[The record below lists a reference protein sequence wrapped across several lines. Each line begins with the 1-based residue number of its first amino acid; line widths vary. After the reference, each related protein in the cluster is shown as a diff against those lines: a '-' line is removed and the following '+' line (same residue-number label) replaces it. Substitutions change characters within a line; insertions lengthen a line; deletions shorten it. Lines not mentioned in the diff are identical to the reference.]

1 MEVADSVSFT
11 SLKLLKQDAHAF
23 QIALFVNYFVV
34 ETEIKKDHL
43 THSP

>member
-1 MEVADSVSFT
+1 MVVADSVSIT
-11 SLKLLKQDAHAF
+11 SLKLPKQDAYAF

-43 THSP
+43 IHSP